1 MVTLHLI
8 NGASFD
14 FFAEHSKDSFG
25 LAGLLA
31 GEQFDVILQQTN
43 VLFVL
48 LLAPGIVLN
57 LLFGL
62 LGEDRLHITG
72 VTGFRVASFFGKFF
86 SLNKD
91 RHCVFFL
98 FL

>member
-14 FFAEHSKDSFG
+14 FLAEHSKDSFG

-31 GEQFDVILQQTN
+31 GEQLDVILEETN

-48 LLAPGIVLN
+48 LLAPGIILN
-57 LLFGL
+57 LFFGL
-62 LGEDRLHITG
+62 LGEDRLHITS
-72 VTGFRVASFFGKFF
+72 VNRLRVASLLGKFF